1 MEEQRLKLVQQERER
16 EKRQEA
22 DKQKFRESLQQQMRE
37 TFARKRVKYE
47 QFLREKQ
54 IIDAIVQR
62 LQEERLEDLQMK
74 AERIQAA
81 LEDMRNIKQ
90 NKELYKVNQAK
101 INDEEN
107 CRITEYLREKEMV
120 EQQQTQLR
128 RELLTKKTELSD
140 RLSSNLEAIRL
151 ETRRKE
157 ELLVELH
164 MKELR
169 EREEAKLRKDL
180 EAQLRR
186 RIEVRLDLEKQR
198 EHLWIRREQDKEEER
213 LYREQQLQELA
224 ERDKLDLLSNE
235 MKRRKQIEHRQEIR
249 QILDQRRQQRIDELN
264 ALKGEYDR
272 DLRDADSLR
281 KMIEEERIK
290 LLREHAT
297 ELIGFLPIG
306 LLRNSTYL
314 CHRLAT
320 KTAGESTKY

>member
-22 DKQKFRESLQQQMRE
+22 DKQKFRESLQQQMQE

-128 RELLTKKTELSD
+128 KELLTKKTELSD

-306 LLRNSTYL
+306 LLRETDAQHISLPPTS
-314 CHRLAT
+314 H
-320 KTAGESTKY
+320 